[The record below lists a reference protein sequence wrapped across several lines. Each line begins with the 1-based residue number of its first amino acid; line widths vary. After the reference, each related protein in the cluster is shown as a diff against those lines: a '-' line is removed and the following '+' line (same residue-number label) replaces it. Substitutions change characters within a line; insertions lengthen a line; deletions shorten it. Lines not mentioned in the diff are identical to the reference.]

1 MTMTGKI
8 VYVQFESSVLKNNP
22 LGDPHI
28 RCFPVYV
35 PPGYDTQRSTR
46 YPVIFGIPG
55 FTGYGDLYLQG
66 SMFRQP
72 FNELL
77 DELIVSGKM
86 PPIIY
91 VMPNCLT
98 YYGGSQY
105 VNSSAVGDYE
115 DYIIQELVPYIDAK
129 FATSGAR
136 GIMGGSSGGI
146 GSFTL
151 AAKHP
156 DIFCAFAD
164 HSGDSAFEYCYL
176 LDVPP
181 FITAMEKYDYDLNK
195 FKAIIP
201 DRTVP
206 KDSSFKAILNLMA
219 MAACYSPNPAVEPL
233 GFELP
238 FDIRTGEIR
247 SEIWQRWLTFDPVHM
262 VEPYFANLRRLKLL
276 YVDCGKRDQFNLL
289 LGARQLHAKLD
300 LFGIDHIYEE
310 YDSDHFL
317 LRREQKRKSIPLLA
331 GALSG

>member
-1 MTMTGKI
+1 MPATGDI
-8 VYVQFESSVLKNNP
+8 VYLQHESDVLKNNP

-28 RCFPVYV
+28 RRFPVYT
-35 PPGYDTQRSTR
+35 PPGYDDQSATG
-46 YPVIFGIPG
+46 YPVIFAIPG
-55 FTGYGDLYLQG
+55 FTGHGDRYLQG

-72 FNELL
+72 FNEMI
-77 DELIVSGKM
+77 DELIAAGKM
-86 PPIIY
+86 PPVIY

-115 DYIIQELVPYIDAK
+115 DYIIQELVPLIDAN

-151 AAKHP
+151 AVKHP
-156 DIFCAFAD
+156 DVFSAFAD

-181 FITAMEKYDYDLNK
+181 FITAMEKYDYDLVK
-195 FKAIIP
+195 FKAVIHDP
-201 DRTVP
+201 SVP
-206 KDSSFKAILNLMA
+206 KDRSFMSILNLLA

-238 FDIRTGEIR
+238 FDIRTGEIYP
-247 SEIWQRWLTFDPVHM
+247 EIWERWLAFDPVHM
-262 VEPYFANLRRLKLL
+262 VEPYLANLRRLNFI
-276 YVDCGKRDQFNLL
+276 YIDCGKRDQFNLQ
-289 LGARQLHAKLD
+289 LGARQLHARLER
-300 LFGIDHIYEE
+300 FEVDHIYEE
-310 YDSDHFL
+310 YNSDHFL

-331 GALSG
+331 DALFS